1 MSGGY
6 GGPFGGHLFI
16 NVYIFNRIT
25 SLVRNCIEMD
35 VARRRE
41 YVRTVTAGKCAH
53 STKII
58 WPINKA
64 RCVVF
69 VPVFF
74 CAVEKAV
81 NELQH
86 VLPDYTIVFTIAVL
100 ANDPLFTDVT
110 NVQQLRI
117 IERSLWLVLEPL
129 VNNKDYFSFTFYKTM
144 VERIKKTKNALK
156 PDDDV
161 LNTVSCAHCANISIY
176 KSNSVFLL
184 FL

>member
-1 MSGGY
+1 MW
-6 GGPFGGHLFI
+6 FLF
-16 NVYIFNRIT
+16 
-25 SLVRNCIEMD
+25 L
-35 VARRRE
+35 
-41 YVRTVTAGKCAH
+41 
-53 STKII
+53 
-58 WPINKA
+58 
-64 RCVVF
+64 
-69 VPVFF
+69 FF

-161 LNTVSCAHCANISIY
+161 LNTVSCAHLRIFRFINLTLG
-176 KSNSVFLL
+176 VFVVLVENVGHL
-184 FL
+184 RHCFASALHKDNQLRCSRFPP